1 MSPTEHT
8 SGSAS
13 GPPGEITRL
22 LSACSAGDSAA
33 FDQLIPLVYDDL
45 RRIAHKRLQSE
56 RADHTLST
64 TAVVHEAYLQL
75 VGQELAAW
83 QDRAHFFA
91 VAARVIRNVLV
102 DYARR
107 HRAEKRGGREI
118 HIPLHEDVAGVE
130 PPTFE
135 LLALDEAL
143 QHLADHDPRLEGIVE
158 CRFFGGMSMKDTAR
172 ALGLSMRTAE
182 RDWRRARAYLYDAL
196 HPDLSG
202 ANGIASNNAH

>member
-8 SGSAS
+8 SRSPT
-13 GPPGEITRL
+13 GPPGEITHL
-22 LSACSAGDSAA
+22 LSACSAGDSNA
-33 FDQLIPLVYDDL
+33 FDRLIPLVYDDL

-75 VGQELAAW
+75 VGGELVTW

-130 PPTFE
+130 PPSFE

-143 QHLADHDPRLEGIVE
+143 QSLAHHDSRLEGIVE
-158 CRFFGGMSMKDTAR
+158 CRFFGGMSMKDTAA
-172 ALGLSMRTAE
+172 ALGVSLRTAE

-196 HPDLSG
+196 HQDSSG
-202 ANGIASNNAH
+202 ASGGASNERH